1 MFQIYY
7 SKNYGIYYIEYVG
20 KGKEEELP
28 LLIAKYER
36 GNLTINAETTT
47 ISGEVKSLELMYQ
60 GEKVPTTN
68 TEKGKLNYVVT
79 EPGWYIV
86 KSTNSKGKVRYAWLK
101 ATNLTGNLDSP
112 NIDVTSRNIRK

>member
-28 LLIAKYER
+28 TVTASYEKTS
-36 GNLTINAETTT
+36 LTINAETTT
-47 ISGEVKSLELMYQ
+47 TSGEIKSLELIYQ
-60 GEKVPTTN
+60 GEKIPTTN
-68 TEKGKLNYVVT
+68 AEKDKLSYVVT
-79 EPGWYIV
+79 EPGWYII
-86 KSTNSKGKVRYAWLK
+86 KSTNSKGKIRYAWLK

-112 NIDVTSRNIRK
+112 NIDVTSRNSRK